1 MLKVPQQARRVC
13 SARAARHAPP
23 AAQAVCILV
32 LAALGCLSC
41 GPRAELTQVRADRPL
56 DALVS
61 AGRPTAL
68 LFWAPL
74 RRDHLQFLDAFDRLA
89 EQRGKAAAMAAVC
102 IVEAEEDLAALDP
115 RAAAA
120 HVEHYVWK
128 QPLSNALDAIG
139 ASGLPA
145 LLAFDD
151 RGRLLH
157 RLAAA
162 DRRGGFDIPDMT
174 DAIDAA
180 TQPGA
185 PRKQGLP

>member
-74 RRDHLQFLDAFDRLA
+74 RRDHLQFLAAFDRLA

-102 IVEAEEDLAALDP
+102 IVEAEEDLAALALP
-115 RAAAA
+115 ESA

-162 DRRGGFDIPDMT
+162 DRRGGFDISDMT

-180 TQPGA
+180 TQPGG